1 MLAKTLLAYLHIKVV
16 RGNKMR
22 KKKIYEPI
30 IENTFRIS
38 SLITIIAVSFIIIFI
53 LSKGVQPFLKWNK
66 EGTYSFW
73 KFISGLQWRPN
84 DNLDKA
90 QYGILYMIV
99 GSLLA
104 TGGAIVIGVPIS
116 IFTAAYLSELASE
129 RVKKIVKSGVML
141 LAGIPSVIYGVFGLG
156 FLVPAIM
163 KISPMPQGQSLL
175 AVIIVL
181 TMMILPTMIVIS
193 ENAIASVPSAYR
205 NASYALGASK
215 VYTTIHVIIPAAR
228 RGILVGVILGVGR
241 AIGEAM
247 AVVLV
252 AGNVSGGIPLSIF
265 EPIRPLTTNVVLE
278 MSYAQGLHS
287 EMLFATGSMLIVFI
301 VGINLLISKIIKKMG
316 KY

>member
-1 MLAKTLLAYLHIKVV
+1 
-16 RGNKMR
+16 MR
-22 KKKIYEPI
+22 NKKIHEPFVEFI
-30 IENTFRIS
+30 FKTS
-38 SLITIIAVSFIIIFI
+38 SLITIMAVLFIVVFI
-53 LSKGVQPFLKWNK
+53 LSKGVQPFLQGNK
-66 EGTYSFW
+66 EGTYSFID
-73 KFISGLQWRPN
+73 FISGMQWRPN
-84 DNLDKA
+84 DDINTA
-90 QYGILYMIV
+90 QYGIFYMMA

-104 TGGAIVIGVPIS
+104 TGGAILIGVPIS
-116 IFTAAYLSELASE
+116 IFTAAYLSEIAGE
-129 RVKKIVKSGVML
+129 RVKKIIKSGIML

-156 FLVPAIM
+156 FIVPIIM
-163 KISPMPQGQSLL
+163 NTFDRPQGQSLL

-181 TMMILPTMIVIS
+181 TMMILPTMIVIA
-193 ENAIASVPSAYR
+193 ENAIASTPKAYR

-265 EPIRPLTTNVVLE
+265 DPIRPLTTNVVLE

-287 EMLFATGSMLIVFI
+287 EMLFATGSILMLFI
-301 VGINLLISKIIKKMG
+301 VGINLVLNKIIRKMG